1 MSRIFKA
8 VIVGAGPAGLTAAY
22 ELSRQNQPVV
32 VLESD
37 PEYVGGISR
46 TVNYKGFRFD
56 IGGHRFFSKSR
67 EVEDLWT
74 TVGGKDMLDR
84 PRSSRIYYRG
94 QFFTYPLKPF
104 EALSKLGLLESILC
118 VLSFLKARLRPIPN
132 PKTFEDWVVNQFGKR
147 LFRIF
152 FKTYTEKVWGM
163 SCQEISADWAAQR
176 IKGLSLGS
184 AIKHAFLSWHKPKN
198 RGQVVKT
205 LIDTFRYPRQGPGM
219 MWEAFAQKIR
229 SFGSEILLGRSVIDC
244 RFDSD
249 RDLWV
254 VTTRDR
260 EGHTEEFL
268 GEHMVS
274 SMPVRELIAQLKPPI
289 PEDAISAAQSL
300 RYRDFLT
307 VGLIVRDQG
316 RFTDNWIYIHD
327 PSVQVGRVQNYKSWS
342 PEMVPDPAFCS
353 YGLEYF
359 CFEGGRLWNAPDAE
373 LIALAKKEIKRI
385 DLADPAD
392 VVDGCVIRQ
401 RKAYPVYDDSYQ
413 QHMDTI
419 RRVLERTFPTLH
431 LVGRNG
437 MHKYNNQDHA
447 MMTALLTAKNIL
459 AGERL
464 YDVWAVNQDA
474 EYHESG
480 AAGENTSETQT
491 AAPAETAL
499 STT

>member
-1 MSRIFKA
+1 MPKAFKA

-22 ELSRQNQPVV
+22 ELSKQNRPVV

-37 PEYVGGISR
+37 REYVGGISR

-56 IGGHRFFSKSR
+56 VGGHRFFSKSR

-74 TVGGKDMLDR
+74 AVCGQDMLDR

-118 VLSFLKARLRPIPN
+118 VLSFLKARLHPTPN
-132 PKTFEDWVVNQFGKR
+132 PRTFEDWVVNQFGAR

-184 AIKHAFLSWHKPKN
+184 AIKHAFLSWRKPRDRK
-198 RGQVVKT
+198 QVVKT
-205 LIDTFRYPRQGPGM
+205 LIDTFRYPRLGPGM

-229 SFGSEILLGRSVIDC
+229 GFGGEVLLGRRVVDC
-244 RFDSD
+244 RFESD

-260 EGHTEEFL
+260 AGNTEEFL

-274 SMPVRELIAQLKPPI
+274 SMPVRELIAQLKPPLS
-289 PEDAISAAQSL
+289 EDAIRAAQSL

-316 RFTDNWIYIHD
+316 RFSDNWIYIHD

-359 CFEGGRLWNAPDAE
+359 CFEGDRLWNAPDAD
-373 LIALAKKEIKRI
+373 LIALAKKEIQRI

-401 RKAYPVYDDSYQ
+401 RKAYPVYDDGYQ

-459 AGERL
+459 AGKRR

-480 AAGENTSETQT
+480 SAGEKNTDTQT